1 MNKINNKKLNVPAWL
16 IHKKDGKKY
25 SIPGKLV
32 SINQMNESAVM
43 SFNIKGKVVEHEVPI
58 KNVVINEGFLD
69 TIKDTA
75 SKVGKSISN
84 AIDFVVKKI
93 KGMLFPVINGIFI
106 KNTSAANIATQCD
119 DNGVVKGTGCVQ
131 MFLHPD
137 VAQNAKV
144 DGINPVVANIDSTTL
159 LSEEDDIKIIE
170 AYWNGAIEAA
180 KKGVKNGE
188 TITESVRRY
197 ARGVNKTLL
206 ENHKKHNKAS
216 KLYEEGQNGLI
227 YSLKSQKSDGIVN
240 LNTKQVIEWV
250 KASYMSQI
258 NDTSMY
264 SPYINQFNRQVM
276 RPKMNI
282 KSDFQEGRGSVLFIY
297 GAPGIGKTSIL
308 KNVTKELR
316 KESSVK
322 MSTLVVNCSGLKND
336 KFELPAYNYNADGK
350 PVSVTQLPADW
361 LPVYITQPEKKV
373 KIKSNIASQNYLEM
387 PYDFLMDFFINSHS
401 TKQFEEYLADGKID
415 VYGGLLF
422 LDEISRT
429 PSDSQNII
437 MSIFSDKTVGSTS
450 AVLAS
455 NWGVVVA
462 ANRGY
467 DMSADNAEFW
477 NNEPAMKSR
486 FQYVNYVPTRAEW
499 LSWARSKNEK
509 GQQNI
514 SEYICK
520 FIEEKGDA
528 VWYECV
534 EFGSYDHMSDTIK
547 NTRTQNGGITNQDVA
562 DLRSDE
568 DFEKIAQRKTTY
580 NPRVWEQI
588 SQEFSAK
595 LEAVLPLEGED
606 VENIVGASSKVFKD
620 YAKAESNDEDVFN
633 MSIIS
638 HLKELDPEL
647 KNAIANNSSD
657 ANEEKDKA
665 WREFY
670 DAHKSALDTEGMCA
684 DGSYYARYM
693 FVKKWLAYE
702 LIPSK
707 AGANSLPEK
716 EMKTYIMTDG
726 IGIDGIKNIWEN
738 GNIGEDF
745 DDYSASNLDDVN
757 DSIRNKMS
765 WKTKQGLVNN
775 IYQTILSYYG
785 GNDNPS
791 DAKKQLQT
799 ELYDFVQELYNI
811 HMSYDNLE
819 NLVNN
824 LSDSDIDKIIDM
836 YFTKM
841 VDKKKNKKVQFLK
854 PQFIKSILNDFKN
867 NINNPNPCA
876 RLFTNNGIYDFNKD
890 GQNGDYNINKICLDK
905 SLDIT
910 ELFKFLQ
917 NYVNTK
923 FTDDEVTYKTPS
935 GETKTTTQRK
945 LKMARFSKGINCLTK
960 VIPLDGDTFY
970 YDEER
975 AEQYKTKQYNWYQH
989 ISSEATVLVIFNLL
1003 KNKNPFVVHVTNF
1016 LMYCAKIAAQTN
1028 QNRAFSLAY
1037 NLTIGVTD
1045 VARTFDNEGNVSVDW
1060 HATARNKT
1068 KNTIFNNIIKQDNKI
1083 NDMYKQ
1089 NDFINLY
1096 SMWINGLYLPVK
1108 NTLNGQETFDGIYK
1122 DSPFYYHLKQAIEGG
1137 DASESVPENVS
1148 APAES
1153 DATSANT
1160 TSTDTTSA
1168 NNTSSQSSTD
1178 TTQLMEFFKKIK
1190 KIANSSELTR
1200 VAEIVCDTLS
1210 DGQLHSNA
1218 ELKGIIADELGPDV
1232 WTSFDSN
1239 GNTKMKATTSGLI
1252 QKNSRGWQL
1261 A

>member
-25 SIPGKLV
+25 SIPGKLI
-32 SINQMNESAVM
+32 SINRMNESAVM
-43 SFNIKGKVVEHEVPI
+43 SFNIKGKVVEHKVPI

-69 TIKDTA
+69 TVKNTA
-75 SKVGKSISN
+75 SKVGKSITN

-93 KGMLFPVINGIFI
+93 KGMLFPVINGVFI

-119 DNGVVKGTGCVQ
+119 GNGVVKGTGCVQ

-137 VAQNAKV
+137 VARNAKA
-144 DGINPVVANIDSTTL
+144 DGINPVVADINSTTL

-188 TITESVRRY
+188 SVTESVRRY
-197 ARGVNKTLL
+197 ARRVNKSLL
-206 ENHKKHNKAS
+206 ENHKKYNTKS

-258 NDTSMY
+258 NDSGMY
-264 SPYINQFNRQVM
+264 NAHINQFNKSVM

-336 KFELPAYNYNADGK
+336 KFELPAYNYNTDGK

-373 KIKSNIASQNYLEM
+373 KIKSSIGSQNYLEM

-437 MSIFSDKTVGSTS
+437 MSIFSDRTVGSAS

-534 EFGSYDHMSDTIK
+534 EFGSYDHMSDNIK
-547 NTRTQNGGITNQDVA
+547 NARSNNGGITNQDIA

-595 LEAVLPLEGED
+595 LEAVLPIEQED
-606 VENIVGASSKVFKD
+606 IENIVGASNVFND
-620 YAKAESNDEDVFN
+620 YANDNNNLFGS
-633 MSIIS
+633 SIIS

-647 KNAIANNSSD
+647 KKALANNTLD
-657 ANEEKDKA
+657 TNEQKDKA

-670 DAHKSALDTEGMCA
+670 DAHKSTLDTEGMCI

-702 LIPSK
+702 LIPAK

-716 EMKTYIMTDG
+716 EMRSYIMTDG
-726 IGIDGIKNIWEN
+726 IGIDGIKNIWN
-738 GNIGEDF
+738 KGNIGEDF
-745 DDYSASNLDDVN
+745 DDYSPLNLDDVN
-757 DSIRNKMS
+757 ESTRNKLS
-765 WKTKQGLVNN
+765 WKTKQGLINN
-775 IYQTILSYYG
+775 VYQTILSYYG

-791 DAKKQLQT
+791 DAKNQLQT

-811 HMSYDNLE
+811 HKDYDNLK
-819 NLVNN
+819 NLIDN
-824 LSDSDIDKIIDM
+824 LTDDDIDEIIDT

-841 VDKKKNKKVQFLK
+841 IDTKNNKTVQFLN
-854 PQFIKSILNDFKN
+854 PEFIKLILKDTKN
-867 NINNPNPCA
+867 NFSKPNQ
-876 RLFTNNGIYDFNKD
+876 LFTNGGIYNFRKD
-890 GQNGDYNINKICLDK
+890 EESVKKGLCNINQLCLDK
-905 SLDIT
+905 NRDNE

-917 NYVNTK
+917 DYV
-923 FTDDEVTYKTPS
+923 DATYDATPIEYPTPS
-935 GETKTTTQRK
+935 GETKTGPK
-945 LKMARFSKGINCLTK
+945 NKVMMGRFCKILNCMNEI
-960 VIPLDGDTFY
+960 IPLKDEGDTFN
-970 YDEER
+970 YDKDR
-975 AEQYKTKQYNWYQH
+975 VAKYRTIQYNWYQH
-989 ISSEATVLVIFNLL
+989 VSSEVTVIAIFSLL

-1016 LMYCAKIAAQTN
+1016 LMYCAKIAAQTQ

-1045 VARTFDNEGNVSVDW
+1045 VARTFDEDGNVTVDRR
-1060 HATARNKT
+1060 ATALNKT
-1068 KNTIFNNIIKQDNKI
+1068 KNTIFNNIIKQNRDISN
-1083 NDMYKQ
+1083 MYEE

-1108 NTLNGQETFDGIYK
+1108 NTLSGEETFDDVYK

-1137 DASESVPENVS
+1137 DATETVPENI
-1148 APAES
+1148 PAQTES
-1153 DATSANT
+1153 NTS
-1160 TSTDTTSA
+1160 SA
-1168 NNTSSQSSTD
+1168 NNTSQVPGNTIK
-1178 TTQLMEFFKKIK
+1178 LMEFFKKIK
-1190 KIANSSELTR
+1190 KIAGNEKLR
-1200 VAEIVCDTLS
+1200 KVAKIVCETLS
-1210 DGQLHSNA
+1210 DGELHSNK
-1218 ELKGIIADELGPDV
+1218 ELKEKIADDETLGVDA
-1232 WTSFDSN
+1232 WDSFNSK
-1239 GNTKMKATTSGLI
+1239 GNTKMNATAEGLI
-1252 QKNSRGWQL
+1252 EKNSKGWQL
-1261 A
+1261 KKEKEK